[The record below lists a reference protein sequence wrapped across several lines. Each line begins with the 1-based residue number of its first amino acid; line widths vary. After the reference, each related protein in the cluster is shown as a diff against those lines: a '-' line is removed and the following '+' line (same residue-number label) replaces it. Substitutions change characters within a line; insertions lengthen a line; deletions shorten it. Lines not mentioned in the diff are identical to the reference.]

1 MWLEQAVFTSTKSRQ
16 GEGYHVVAK
25 SPGVS
30 SGITTA
36 LNRRCPSHG
45 ALQGNA
51 SDFESLNFHRLTP
64 NTLAVS
70 RTVYGGKEYS
80 NRGGLQV
87 VTIVLVVKDF
97 QLEGYVNDPFCLA
110 RMARSLGHL
119 RWQPQFPSTLPSI
132 ELPDMELTGR
142 WTPSGDCYENSD
154 KALQHW
160 YGGGSVA
167 VVSEERAEEIIGSL
181 LRASSRGATMFV
193 PLYDGAEV
201 VQTTRISYVC
211 ASKTSTA

>member
-30 SGITTA
+30 SGMTTA

-45 ALQGNA
+45 ALQENA

-87 VTIVLVVKDF
+87 VTIVLVVKDL

-119 RWQPQFPSTLPSI
+119 YVVGHTDRDNDTVGYLVSLVAARGPGRRRAGRRRADLSHGRSGRNRSGRPGWQSQRWAT
-132 ELPDMELTGR
+132 R
-142 WTPSGDCYENSD
+142 C
-154 KALQHW
+154 
-160 YGGGSVA
+160 
-167 VVSEERAEEIIGSL
+167 RIGS
-181 LRASSRGATMFV
+181 
-193 PLYDGAEV
+193 
-201 VQTTRISYVC
+201 
-211 ASKTSTA
+211 